1 MASGHVSRAE
11 RPNTRAHRPMLQ
23 TCKKSSPNGSRPHT
37 GQRRLI
43 VPQGLVL
50 REPCHVISRRR
61 RRIFPLAAAPATVSW
76 INKT

>member
-11 RPNTRAHRPMLQ
+11 RPNTRRTDQCCTPA
-23 TCKKSSPNGSRPHT
+23 KKSSPNGSRPHT
-37 GQRRLI
+37 GQRQLI

-61 RRIFPLAAAPATVSW
+61 RRIYSLAAAPATVSW